1 MEQAY
6 SPQALNKLSGEN
18 IMKTILAA
26 LTVLMSVNA
35 FAKDAHLICMTGD
48 IADMDIKIES
58 TSNNKEKLSVILTGM
73 DGVTV
78 RTYVNSNFENNSAS
92 EGLKKGKIEAIV
104 SKSDLQAVFGGAFLD
119 AGVLELNYN
128 AQTKKNDVIF
138 AAEGIVYT
146 AACAEQ

>member
-1 MEQAY
+1 
-6 SPQALNKLSGEN
+6 
-18 IMKTILAA
+18 MKTILAA
-26 LTVLMSVNA
+26 LTVLLSVNA

-58 TSNNKEKLSVILTGM
+58 GANNKEKLSVILTGM

-92 EGLKKGKIEAIV
+92 DGLKSGKIQAIV
-104 SKSDLQAVFGGAFLD
+104 SKSDLQAEFGGAFLD

-138 AAEGIVYT
+138 AAEGNVYT
-146 AACAEQ
+146 AACSEQ